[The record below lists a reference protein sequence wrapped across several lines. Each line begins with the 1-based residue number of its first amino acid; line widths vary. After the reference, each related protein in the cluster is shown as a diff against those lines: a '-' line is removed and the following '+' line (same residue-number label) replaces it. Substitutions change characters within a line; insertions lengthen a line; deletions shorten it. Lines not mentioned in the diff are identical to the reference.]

1 MFKGFGPATELMQI
15 YSLTEGFECE
25 DCGFNFIEDP
35 LYFYLDLE
43 HGQIIDALFGKLS
56 LELDSPIKG
65 WVHMTYCENCNKHIR
80 NYTIEELNG
89 DYDMEA
95 AYYLLRLLLPRKLDF
110 TRKRLEIYESIA
122 EKIKAKDLEG
132 LEKDLEINRR
142 YYEDLIPELE
152 HDSLKG
158 LVNEDNDFDINNY
171 IEVYKAELDR
181 LNNTVFT
188 INTGDDEYNLTLDG
202 EKMPK
207 DICPNCKNAVNNIK
221 LNHIPDSCPKC
232 GGKHILFRPG
242 ACYD

>member
-43 HGQIIDALFGKLS
+43 HGQIIDALFVRLS
-56 LELDSPIKG
+56 LKLDSPIKG
-65 WVHMTYCENCNKHIR
+65 WVHKTYCENCNNHIH

-110 TRKRLEIYESIA
+110 TRKRLEMYESIA
-122 EKIKAKDLEG
+122 EKIKANDLED
-132 LEKDLEINRR
+132 LEKDLKINRR
-142 YYEDLIPELE
+142 YYEDMIPELK
-152 HDSLKG
+152 HDSFNG
-158 LVNEDNDFDINNY
+158 LVNEDDDFDINRY
-171 IEVYKAELDR
+171 VEVYKTELDR

-188 INTGDDEYNLTLDG
+188 INTCDDEYNLTLDG

-207 DICPNCKNAVNNIK
+207 DICPNCKNAIKKIK

-232 GGKHILFRPG
+232 GGKHILFSLG